1 MTPDQWHKV
10 KEVFEAA
17 LGHAPEERPAFLG
30 QACGGDDLL
39 CSEVKSLLS
48 SYEKSFMET
57 PAAGLAAQSLLKE
70 ASAALIGHQLGH
82 YQIAHEIGR
91 GGMGVVYL
99 AQDVSLDR
107 PVALK
112 LLPKHLT
119 GDPNRV
125 QRFEREARAASA
137 LNHHNILTIYEITQ
151 LDGLHS
157 IATEFI
163 DGVTLRERIKSKEL
177 ELSETLNIAE
187 QIASALVAAHEA
199 GIVHRDIKP
208 ENVMIRRDGYVKVLD
223 FGLAKLTEQQTVNP
237 VSATEAITGTN
248 TDTGI
253 MGTVGYMSPEQAR
266 GESVDHRTDI
276 FSLGVV
282 IYEMV
287 TGHMPFEAKT
297 AGNVIVRI
305 PEQEPPPLAH
315 YAPET
320 SAELQMIVNKALR
333 QNRDERYQT
342 TTELLTDLKSLSSK
356 RSAKS
361 RSIAGRLV
369 LLAATLA
376 VAVGGLLWFYASSRT
391 VKSSLPPMKVVPFT
405 SVEGNEF
412 SPAFSPDGNQI
423 AFAWGKIEEGGHMN
437 FDIYVKQIR
446 GEKDLQITSDPAD
459 EMEPV
464 WSPDGQKIAFTRL
477 SESEVAIF
485 TVSSR
490 GGNEHKLL
498 SFGPRTKWNQKG
510 GGLSWS
516 ADGKFIAYSSKVSPG
531 QPYQIFLLATDSLEK
546 RTLTSPPAQST
557 GDDFGVFSPDGQ
569 TLAFER
575 TSNDGYSADIYLQPL
590 TGGEPRRL
598 TFDNVN
604 PRGLAWTAD
613 GREIVFSSKRA
624 GPEKSLWRISASG
637 GAAERLAL
645 GGDNALYP
653 SISTQGQ
660 RLAYVTMKGSE
671 DVNIYRIALIG
682 SSNRWSS
689 PTKFISSTQKDA
701 NAQFS
706 PDGKR
711 IAFESGRAGNYEIW
725 VSDSDGSNPVQV
737 TFFDRE
743 WTGTPRW
750 SPDSRQ
756 IAFDSDREHNWDIYI
771 TSVDGGLPR
780 RLTKESSDENVPSWS
795 RDARWIY
802 FSSDRTGKRQIW
814 KAPAEGGEAV
824 QVTKQ
829 GGFSAFESPD
839 GKFVYYTKDFKE
851 GGEFTPGI
859 WRTPVEGGEE
869 TLVLDSFNAENWGDW
884 AVVDNGIYF
893 IDSTAKNDW
902 TLRFFDFTKRRMTP
916 ISVLG
921 QNIYNNGLAVSPDRR
936 QILYTR
942 ADLTGGADIMLVE
955 NFR

>member
-1 MTPDQWHKV
+1 
-10 KEVFEAA
+10 
-17 LGHAPEERPAFLG
+17 
-30 QACGGDDLL
+30 
-39 CSEVKSLLS
+39 
-48 SYEKSFMET
+48 
-57 PAAGLAAQSLLKE
+57 
-70 ASAALIGHQLGH
+70 
-82 YQIAHEIGR
+82 
-91 GGMGVVYL
+91 
-99 AQDVSLDR
+99 
-107 PVALK
+107 
-112 LLPKHLT
+112 
-119 GDPNRV
+119 
-125 QRFEREARAASA
+125 
-137 LNHHNILTIYEITQ
+137 
-151 LDGLHS
+151 
-157 IATEFI
+157 
-163 DGVTLRERIKSKEL
+163 
-177 ELSETLNIAE
+177 
-187 QIASALVAAHEA
+187 
-199 GIVHRDIKP
+199 
-208 ENVMIRRDGYVKVLD
+208 VLD
-223 FGLAKLTEQQTVNP
+223 FGLAKLTEQPTVRRVNA
-237 VSATEAITGTN
+237 SAAIAGTN
-248 TDTGI
+248 TDTGV

-276 FSLGVV
+276 FSLGVL

-287 TGHMPFEAKT
+287 TGRMPFEAKT
-297 AGNVIVRI
+297 AADVNVPI
-305 PEQEPPPLAH
+305 PEQEPLPLA
-315 YAPET
+315 YYLPEAP
-320 SAELQMIVNKALR
+320 AELQLILNKALR

-342 TTELLTDLKSLSSK
+342 TTELLTDLKIVTSK

-361 RSIAGRLV
+361 RFTAGRLI
-369 LLAATLA
+369 LLAATFA
-376 VAVGGLLWFYASSRT
+376 VTAGGLLWFYGSSRT
-391 VKSSLPPMKVVPFT
+391 VKSSLPPMRVVPFT

-412 SPAFSPDGNQI
+412 SPAFSPDGNKI
-423 AFAWGKIEEGGHMN
+423 AFAWGKIEQGGHMN

-446 GEKDLQITSDPAD
+446 GEKALQITSDAAD

-464 WSPDGQKIAFTRL
+464 WSPDGQNIAFTRS

-485 TVSSR
+485 TASSL
-490 GGNEHKLL
+490 GGAEHKLL
-498 SFGPRTKWNQKG
+498 SFGPRTKWNQKA

-531 QPYQIFLLATDSLEK
+531 QPYQISLLTTDGLEK

-557 GDDFGVFSPDGQ
+557 GDDLGVFSPDGQ

-575 TSNDGYSADIYLQPL
+575 ISNDAVSADIYLQPL
-590 TGGEPRRL
+590 TGGELRRL

-624 GPEKSLWRISASG
+624 GPESLWRISASG
-637 GAAERLAL
+637 GAPERLAL

-653 SISTQGQ
+653 SISPYGHH
-660 RLAYVTMKGSE
+660 LAYVTWKGSIDE
-671 DVNIYRIALIG
+671 NIYRIALSG

-689 PTKFISSTQKDA
+689 PTKFISSTQRDT
-701 NAQFS
+701 NSQFS

-711 IAFESGRAGNYEIW
+711 ITFESSRAGNYEIW

-737 TFFDRE
+737 TFSDRE
-743 WTGTPRW
+743 LTGTPRW

-756 IAFDSDREHNWDIYI
+756 IAFDSDREHDWDIYI

-795 RDARWIY
+795 RDGRWIY

-839 GKFVYYTKDFKE
+839 GKFVYYTKDFRE
-851 GGEFTPGI
+851 GGQFTPGI
-859 WRTPVEGGEE
+859 WRTPVGGGEE

-902 TLRFFDFTKRRMTP
+902 TLRFFDFAKQRMMP
-916 ISVLG
+916 IAALG
-921 QNIYNNGLAVSPDRR
+921 QNIFNNGLAISPDRR

-942 ADLTGGADIMLVE
+942 VDLTGGVDIMLVE
-955 NFR
+955 NFQ